1 MTLPESAFGVVA
13 LVALVIPGVVF
24 AGVRSW
30 LRGFKSSD
38 QTAATRIL
46 DALLVSVILDAIYLW
61 LFGELLVPFLAD
73 PKAELAAHPGR
84 AGFLATLLGV
94 IVPAAIALGWHAD
107 VSWSPLRSRWWP
119 SWIRF
124 PRRRTA
130 YESTPTAWDKAAPR
144 QADVWVRVLLPS
156 GERVA
161 GWVSGQSFVSTYP
174 HPRDIYIQEQFA
186 VDERGTIG
194 ERMEHTAGVWLSIP
208 DGAIVEWLYPNSEDE
223 SA

>member
-1 MTLPESAFGVVA
+1 MTLPESMFGVVA

-30 LRGFKSSD
+30 LRGFKWSD
-38 QTAATRIL
+38 QTASTRIL
-46 DALLVSVILDAIYLW
+46 DALLVSVVLDAVYLW
-61 LFGELLVPFLAD
+61 LFGKLLVPFLAN
-73 PKAELAAHPGR
+73 PRPELAAHPAQ

-94 IVPAAIALGWHAD
+94 IIPAALALGWHAD
-107 VSWSPLRSRWWP
+107 VAWRPLRWHWWP

-124 PRRRTA
+124 RRRTA
-130 YESTPTAWDKAAPR
+130 HESTPTAWDKAAPR
-144 QADVWVRVLLPS
+144 KTDVWVKVLLPS

-161 GWVSGQSFVSTYP
+161 GWVSGESFVSTYP
-174 HPRDIYIQEQFA
+174 HSRDIYIQEQFA
-186 VDERGTIG
+186 VDESGTIG
-194 ERMEHTAGVWLSIP
+194 ERLENTAGVWLSIP